1 MAVEVI
7 NKERIQDFPF
17 DTLIFTPATKTGKV
31 YEGFDQI
38 HYKDGRFLTYPF
50 DEELNNKHIY
60 DYYIIEYK

>member
-17 DTLIFTPATKTGKV
+17 DILIFTPSTKTGKA
-31 YEGFDQI
+31 YEGSEQI

-50 DEELNNKHIY
+50 DETLDNKHIY